1 MGEEELAVQLD
12 LILVVGCAELP
23 PSGRGRC
30 LNFVFSNGAY
40 WNNKEL
46 MYNARLTLSVLQI
59 LSFLK
64 YGHFKNGNREGSH
77 ILIFSLGKLRKR
89 NKIQMT

>member
-1 MGEEELAVQLD
+1 MGGKEFAVNVD
-12 LILVVGCAELP
+12 VILMFGCAELP
-23 PSGRGRC
+23 PRC

-46 MYNARLTLSVLQI
+46 MYNAKLTFSVLQI

-64 YGHFKNGNREGSH
+64 YGHFENGGREGSH
-77 ILIFSLGKLRKR
+77 ILIFLIGKTQEK
-89 NKIQMT
+89 KIQIT